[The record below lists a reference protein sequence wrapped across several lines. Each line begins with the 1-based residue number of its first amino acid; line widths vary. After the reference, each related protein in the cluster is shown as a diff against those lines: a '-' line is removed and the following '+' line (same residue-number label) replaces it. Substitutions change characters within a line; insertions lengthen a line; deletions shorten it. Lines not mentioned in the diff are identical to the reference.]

1 MMIDIADVSKV
12 CNKITGVL
20 ATPSL
25 DDESKSCRDIISG
38 L

>member
-1 MMIDIADVSKV
+1 MLIGIVHVSKV
-12 CNKITGVL
+12 CDKITEVL

-25 DDESKSCRDIISG
+25 DDESKSCRDIMPA